1 PDRRCRRRGGPVSG
15 LALRSRRRHP
25 GLGSRPPRAQRH
37 RQLRGPPAAPAA
49 YSRLHRRIPLLQS
62 SRPAVPRHPT
72 AAIVRLL
79 GPGRAAHPL
88 RALRADDC
96 RGPDHLHRSHPGPLE
111 DLAAGDLSRHAH
123 GVPARR
129 PPFVSRRRLLQT
141 AVLLAVGVLILY
153 GLLRTVHP
161 DQVGRAI
168 RNANPGWI
176 AVGLAGYLA
185 FILIRGWRWLVILK
199 ASAPAATLG
208 DATAVTAIG
217 FAVNAVSP
225 FKLGELLRIGTI
237 APRARIGVGEA
248 TATVV
253 VERVLD
259 VLALLVIALAA
270 AAVAGGGSN
279 SFGLW
284 SGVVVIAAG
293 SLVIGVVAYLMV
305 SYPQATLAAIDRV
318 AARMPARVGAFVDR
332 FAASVIKGL
341 ASLRSPGRLATA
353 GVLSLLTWLCI
364 DVGLM
369 ACFRAL
375 TPQLSFPTL
384 ALACTIF
391 IISQAISITPGSV
404 GTYEGFFLLVL
415 STFGAQPA
423 ALVTAAAVL
432 NHVGNILVLLLAGAV
447 GALWLRIQ
455 RPALPVGLE
464 RPVTS

>member
-1 PDRRCRRRGGPVSG
+1 M
-15 LALRSRRRHP
+15 
-25 GLGSRPPRAQRH
+25 
-37 RQLRGPPAAPAA
+37 
-49 YSRLHRRIPLLQS
+49 
-62 SRPAVPRHPT
+62 
-72 AAIVRLL
+72 
-79 GPGRAAHPL
+79 
-88 RALRADDC
+88 
-96 RGPDHLHRSHPGPLE
+96 
-111 DLAAGDLSRHAH
+111 
-123 GVPARR
+123 
-129 PPFVSRRRLLQT
+129 
-141 AVLLAVGVLILY
+141 
-153 GLLRTVHP
+153 
-161 DQVGRAI
+161 
-168 RNANPGWI
+168 
-176 AVGLAGYLA
+176 
-185 FILIRGWRWLVILK
+185 
-199 ASAPAATLG
+199 
-208 DATAVTAIG
+208 
-217 FAVNAVSP
+217 
-225 FKLGELLRIGTI
+225 
-237 APRARIGVGEA
+237 
-248 TATVV
+248 
-253 VERVLD
+253 
-259 VLALLVIALAA
+259 
-270 AAVAGGGSN
+270 
-279 SFGLW
+279 
-284 SGVVVIAAG
+284 IAAG

-332 FAASVIKGL
+332 FAASVLKGL